1 MSNTLFV
8 RKENRNPLPQ
18 SKIECVLQTVTPDNR
33 ICNNI
38 EEGWATYNEYLS
50 LMESVDKN
58 IIINI
63 FIYIFK
69 DLVLLYFIFS
79 FGNSIVIVIRCSKIC
94 IAFMWIENILIYST
108 GKKKLFFITR
118 NFCF

>member
-8 RKENRNPLPQ
+8 RNKSRNPLPQ
-18 SKIECVLQTVTPDNR
+18 SKIECVLQTVMPDNR

-38 EEGWATYNEYLS
+38 EDGSETYNEYLS

-58 IIINI
+58 SIII

-69 DLVLLYFIFS
+69 DLVLLFFIFS
-79 FGNSIVIVIRCSKIC
+79 F
-94 IAFMWIENILIYST
+94 
-108 GKKKLFFITR
+108 
-118 NFCF
+118 

>member
-8 RKENRNPLPQ
+8 RNKSLNPLPQ

-38 EEGWATYNEYLS
+38 EDGSATYIEYLS

-58 IIINI
+58 IIII

-69 DLVLLYFIFS
+69 DLVLYF
-79 FGNSIVIVIRCSKIC
+79 
-94 IAFMWIENILIYST
+94 
-108 GKKKLFFITR
+108 LFFHSDLEILLLLLFVVVKLVLHSCELKT
-118 NFCF
+118 F